1 MSAINTG
8 ASSSIKKTTIA
19 IITIKMI
26 IPTIIVPIVPHPK
39 LITDLLSLLTT
50 YKVQLESLVK

>member
-1 MSAINTG
+1 MSPIITG
-8 ASSSIKKTTIA
+8 ASSSIKKTTTA
-19 IITIKMI
+19 IITIKTI

-50 YKVQLESLVK
+50 YKVQLEFSVK